1 MKVENYLTIVLA
13 VMVCVG
19 TAAHGESEAKE
30 ERGYIG
36 IRMDARPL
44 PELLTKH
51 LRLSEDQGVRI
62 QNVGVGSPA
71 DKAGLERDDI
81 IIALNGKDVTD
92 NEEFARA
99 VQKAG
104 AGAEVSLEI
113 IHLGERKMVKLK
125 LASFTDDFEAKYPPE
140 PELVESWQ
148 PGRMFRLQPDAENWT
163 QVMPD
168 GSMQGGGGFGI
179 GGWGGGFGTGGR
191 GTIDKE
197 VDQLLKEVRT
207 YHYST
212 DGEDY
217 SVTIEGNPN
226 DDDAKVIVRIGGEE
240 HTTTVGKVDKLPKKY
255 QEAAEEALKG
265 ARKSVKTRVH
275 KWDGAGPMLPK
286 APDVQIWRDFK
297 NRGDLPGQ
305 FQAPQFGPGQD
316 MFDRIEKQMRQLQ
329 ERIEQ
334 LEKERGKKP
343 GGSPDKAGKDKP
355 KEPKKPL
362 EPKASDA
369 AKI

>member
-1 MKVENYLTIVLA
+1 MKVKNYLTIVLA
-13 VMVCVG
+13 LMVCVG
-19 TAAHGESEAKE
+19 AAYGESESAS

-104 AGAEVSLEI
+104 AGAEVSLEV
-113 IHLGERKMVKLK
+113 IHLGERKTVKLK
-125 LASFTDDFEAKYPPE
+125 LASFTDDFEAKYPAE

-148 PGRMFRLQPDAENWT
+148 PGRMFRLQPDAENWI

-179 GGWGGGFGTGGR
+179 GGWGGG

-226 DDDAKVIVRIGGEE
+226 DDDAKVVVRIGGEE
-240 HTTTVGKVDKLPKKY
+240 HTTTVGKIDKLPKKY

-265 ARKSVKTRVH
+265 ARKSVKTRVQ
-275 KWDGAGPMLPK
+275 KWEGGRPMLPK
-286 APDVQIWRDFK
+286 APDVQIWRDFEK
-297 NRGDLPGQ
+297 RGDLPGQ
-305 FQAPQFGPGQD
+305 FQTPQLGPGQD

-334 LEKERGKKP
+334 LEKERGGKS
-343 GGSPDKAGKDKP
+343 GGSPDKDKP

-362 EPKASDA
+362 EPRGSDA
-369 AKI
+369 VKI